1 MENTD
6 KYQIG
11 NRNQDQ
17 QKEVNAQL
25 EAPIISQTER
35 LGSYQ
40 NRLRMQSQQQQS
52 SSHLKSA
59 ASLQTEEKGDKCCLS
74 TANTTIATGIATQ
87 NNNTQSFNSIN
98 TTNQTIDYNTTD
110 NNSIKKKIMA
120 QRPIPIKSIKRAES
134 TNENFLATQDKNPCL
149 GLHLQQKMNGTITG
163 FGSGKLYK
171 SNPLDLLKNIQK
183 DTIPLK
189 LTSALSCNIQSPLQN
204 SNLQSGN
211 INFSHSIALKNKI
224 NNDQSKLPAFNQ
236 CQLNTEK
243 DSYVQKDDKN
253 TEVRQSTDSNSNNNR
268 SLQIEDLPFKQKS
281 ILRKTNLLS
290 SSTSVQSFNLTNQQS
305 SQFQQK
311 QQQQSQQQ
319 GQVYSKNV
327 TLTNFHQITQ
337 FGLNS
342 VSASNSL
349 IQQEPLF
356 YSNTT
361 QKKIFQNCTFQKAP
375 EAAFPQVL
383 SGDQSTKSKQSS
395 QFYESSASN
404 QQIPQQTS
412 SNTFQIN
419 TPIQNNTNTNNK
431 IIKFTMRKS
440 NLINLN
446 SNVLLKQQRPLYKSV
461 TAEQQ
466 NQIAQQNEEKLAFE
480 QPIELNEQEEL
491 EIKDEF
497 AAQEIP
503 IQFNIEDNN
512 EANENE
518 KNILFFNQNSK
529 LCNKNSS
536 NNNTFTSF
544 NDQTNQ
550 NNQGNLCKIP
560 QNQIK
565 RKINEA
571 MSKATYYSSNFEKQK
586 LFEQQNEEEEANF
599 RELCQVFSIM

>member
-1 MENTD
+1 MDNTD
-6 KYQIG
+6 KYQLG

-17 QKEVNAQL
+17 QKDIKTQL
-25 EAPIISQTER
+25 EAPVISQTER

-40 NRLRMQSQQQQS
+40 NRLRMQNQQQQS
-52 SSHLKSA
+52 SSNLKSA
-59 ASLQTEEKGDKCCLS
+59 ASLQTEEKSDKCCLS

-87 NNNTQSFNSIN
+87 SNNTQSFNSIN

-110 NNSIKKKIMA
+110 SNSIKRKIMS

-134 TNENFLATQDKNPCL
+134 TNENFLAAQDKNPCL
-149 GLHLQQKMNGTITG
+149 GLHLQQKMNGTITQ

-171 SNPLDLLKNIQK
+171 SNPLDLLKNIQRE
-183 DTIPLK
+183 TIPLK

-204 SNLQSGN
+204 SNLQQGN
-211 INFSHSIALKNKI
+211 FNFSHNVALKNKI
-224 NNDQSKLPAFNQ
+224 NNDQSRLPAFNH

-243 DSYVQKDDKN
+243 DSYIQKEDKN
-253 TEVRQSTDSNSNNNR
+253 AESRQSTDSNNINNR
-268 SLQIEDLPFKQKS
+268 SLQIEDLPFKQKNS
-281 ILRKTNLLS
+281 LRKTNILS
-290 SSTSVQSFNLTNQQS
+290 SSTSVQSFNLANQQS

-311 QQQQSQQQ
+311 QQQQQSQQQ

-356 YSNTT
+356 FSNTN
-361 QKKIFQNCTFQKAP
+361 QKKLFQNCNFQKTS
-375 EAAFPQVL
+375 EVTFPQVL
-383 SGDQSTKSKQSS
+383 SGDQSTKNKQSS
-395 QFYESSASN
+395 SSQETTAHNN
-404 QQIPQQTS
+404 QQITQQTS
-412 SNTFQIN
+412 SNIQSIN
-419 TPIQNNTNTNNK
+419 IPLQNNQNTNNK

-440 NLINLN
+440 NLSNLT
-446 SNVLLKQQRPLYKSV
+446 SNALLKQQRPLNKNVSN
-461 TAEQQ
+461 EQQ
-466 NQIAQQNEEKLAFE
+466 NQIAQQNDQKLDSE
-480 QPIELNEQEEL
+480 QHIELNEQDEL

-512 EANENE
+512 DSNENE
-518 KNILFFNQNSK
+518 KNNLFFNQNSK
-529 LCNKNSS
+529 LSNKNSS
-536 NNNTFTSF
+536 NNNTFTAF
-544 NDQTNQ
+544 NDQANQ
-550 NNQGNLCKIP
+550 NNFNKIP
-560 QNQIK
+560 QNQLK
-565 RKINEA
+565 RKINDA